1 MAVLNNT
8 GIRMGASGAGAG
20 GATGYQVANSL
31 RFNSDDS
38 TDLSWTPSAG
48 DRNTWTFSCWVKRAG
63 LGTNDSIFEVN
74 GAAVVA
80 TNLQLIFHNGD
91 YISVDYG
98 GDFYLKTDALYR
110 DSSAFYSIVLAVD
123 TNQATDTN
131 RMKLYVN
138 GSQVTDFDQ
147 TNYPSRYDD
156 LAINSAAEHFI
167 GGVSSSY
174 FDGLISDVNFVDGLQ
189 LDHTSFAEE
198 DEDTGQW
205 VPKEYTGSYGTNGFH
220 LKFDNTSD
228 LGEDS
233 SGNDNDWT
241 ATNLIGSITSLPCVE
256 FDGTGDFLSLASSTD
271 FGLVEGDWT
280 VECYAYITGTNGTG
294 RLWYL
299 EGNASNIDGVYF
311 SDTNMSMGTTG
322 VWSVGDGTG
331 ADYAQNKWIHVAVC
345 HDSTNMRMYIDGV
358 QSLTTTNNFYNA
370 SSKTLTLMSTD
381 NGSFSGLGEGFISNF
396 RVIKGTA
403 LYTSDFTIPATPLTN
418 VTNTKLLCCQSDS
431 SATTDNSDSSHT
443 ITANGDA
450 AATTKSDDATTLD
463 LLADSPS
470 TYDDEGNGVGNYC
483 TLNPLDKYSGL
494 TLSNGNLNLD
504 HSSGGSIPCCRST
517 IGMSSG
523 KWYFEVTRGSGTY
536 GTMGICTADT
546 DLYYYAGRDANA
558 VGGYE
563 IYTENDSKWAGGDG
577 GTSGYLTE
585 DWDTDGDVASCY
597 FDADN
602 GTIGFMVNGTDM
614 GTAYSGIDTT
624 KTYFFQCG
632 SEGTELDA
640 NFGQRAFAYT
650 PPTGYKALNTFNLD
664 PLIDDPSAHFNV
676 KLYDGDD
683 ATSNPITELGFS
695 PDFVWIKNRDQDEV
709 HVLKDTVRGVESALY
724 SNSDSAEDTGS
735 TYSDRFPS
743 FDADGFTVG
752 STHTGTN
759 SDGDEFVAWCWNA
772 GSSNT
777 SVSAGDLNSSVY
789 DQSETWS
796 DEATISSGGA
806 ASGKPLTNGFDGS
819 TSTLFEGD
827 TTGATVTIPVS
838 ATISAGG
845 VRVYAGVTS
854 STPMVVLIKNGV
866 TTEETITSS
875 TGWWHASSSYA
886 GAITSLVISRTSR
899 APEFKAV
906 EVNGKILT
914 DDNVTPPS
922 VPSIASTYR
931 ANPTAGF
938 SIVSYTGD
946 DGSSAT
952 VGHGLNAEIGM
963 FMVKNR
969 EAAGD
974 DWIVYHKAL
983 GATKRLKLNEYDDAD
998 TDSSQFNDTE
1008 PTTSVFTVGSYQN
1021 INDDYDY
1028 IAYCWSEVEGYS
1040 KFGSYAGNDSADGT
1054 YIYLGFKPA
1063 LLIIKK
1069 TNANDGWMMYD
1080 NKREPTNLNDNRL
1093 QADSSDD
1100 EYEGSV
1106 IGLDFLSNGFKLRTA
1121 DDDTND
1127 GDYIYCAWAETPFK
1141 YSNAK

>member
-1 MAVLNNT
+1 MPLFTGSRLGFGKAVAV
-8 GIRMGASGAGAG
+8 IAAVADG
-20 GATGYQVANSL
+20 GWESSPVVANSL
-31 RFNSDDS
+31 RFNSGDS
-38 TDLSWTPSAG
+38 AHLNWTPSAG
-48 DRNTWTFSCWVKRAG
+48 DRKTWTFSCWVKRAG

-772 GSSNT
+772 GSED
-777 SVSAGDLNSSVY
+777 A
-789 DQSETWS
+789 ETN
-796 DEATISSGGA
+796 D
-806 ASGKPLTNGFDGS
+806 DGS
-819 TSTLFEGD
+819 IDSEVKAN
-827 TTGATVTIPVS
+827 TTT
-838 ATISAGG
+838 
-845 VRVYAGVTS
+845 
-854 STPMVVLIKNGV
+854 
-866 TTEETITSS
+866 
-875 TGWWHASSSYA
+875 
-886 GAITSLVISRTSR
+886 
-899 APEFKAV
+899 
-906 EVNGKILT
+906 
-914 DDNVTPPS
+914 
-922 VPSIASTYR
+922 
-931 ANPTAGF
+931 GF
-938 SIVSYTGD
+938 SIVTAT
-946 DGSSAT
+946 GSSSTAHT
-952 VGHGLNAEIGM
+952 VGHGCNSPPDLIFA
-963 FMVKNR
+963 KLR
-969 EAAGD
+969 ETAGNGYNQ
-974 DWIVYHKAL
+974 DWQVYHKSL
-983 GATKRLKLNEYDDAD
+983 GSTKGLQLNLGNNTE
-998 TDSSQFNDTE
+998 TTSSLWNDTS
-1008 PTTSVFTVGSYQN
+1008 PTSSVFSIGGSSRW
-1021 INDDYDY
+1021 DGDFV
-1028 IAYCWSEVEGYS
+1028 AYCWSEVEGFS
-1040 KFGSYAGNDSADGT
+1040 KYGSYEGNNSTDGT
-1054 YIYLGFKPA
+1054 YIHLGFQPA
-1063 LLIIKK
+1063 LIIVKNIDTTS
-1069 TNANDGWMMYD
+1069 TNWEMWDS
-1080 NKREPTNLNDNRL
+1080 KRPGYNLTNLEIRPTQSNAENESTANCID
-1093 QADSSDD
+1093 
-1100 EYEGSV
+1100 
-1106 IGLDFLSNGFKLRTA
+1106 ILSNGFKLRGTDSQSNSA
-1121 DDDTND
+1121 DTFV
-1127 GDYIYCAWAETPFK
+1127 YAAWAETPFK
-1141 YSNAK
+1141 YSNAI